1 MTTTATPAAAIDR
14 QLAAALHTVAVNG
27 SYNASRALSKWLHRG
42 VRLTSDG
49 FRNVKIS
56 EASSVIGASDDAIA
70 AIRLPLGGDLSGDM
84 LLTFPVETALQL
96 VDIMMQQPEGT
107 ATELGELEQSCLQE
121 TGNIVS
127 SAYANSLAKW
137 LNLHIEPSV
146 PVFAHDMVCSIL
158 DPLLMDLAAQ
168 HDEVFFAVT
177 DFVLDKQRLQWG
189 LMLLPSATSLKLM
202 EARCRCDG
210 VRQNALRTIAVNG
223 AFNASRAMSKWL
235 KRGVGISTDG
245 FDRTAL
251 ADVVK
256 NFDEG
261 APIAALHLPLGA
273 NIHGHALLA
282 ATEKNALRL
291 ADLLLQQPVGTAKH
305 IGELEQSCL
314 SETGNIIAS
323 SFVNSWAT
331 WLEMTIEPSV
341 PQFVFDLPEA
351 VLDTVL
357 SEQALVSD
365 EALIA
370 RTEFVVDDQSLEW
383 LFILVPAPSS
393 LRLIE
398 AYCQ

>member
-1 MTTTATPAAAIDR
+1 MTTLTTDH
-14 QLAAALHTVAVNG
+14 QLVEALQTVAVNG
-27 SYNASRALSKWLHRG
+27 SYNASRALSKWLRRG

-49 FRNVKIS
+49 FRSVPIS
-56 EASSVIGASDDAIA
+56 EASRAIGDPDEPIA
-70 AIRLPLGGDLSGDM
+70 AVRLPLDGDLSGDM
-84 LLTFPVETALQL
+84 LLTFPVATALRV

-137 LNLHIEPSV
+137 LSLHIEPSV

-158 DPLLMDLAAQ
+158 DPLLMDVAAQ

-177 DFVLDKQRLQWG
+177 EFVLEKQRLQWG
-189 LMLLPSATSLKLM
+189 LMLLPSSSSLKLM
-202 EARCRCDG
+202 EAKCRCDG
-210 VRQNALRTIAVNG
+210 VRRNALRTIAVNG

-235 KRGVGISTDG
+235 KRGVRISTGG

-251 ADVVK
+251 ADVARS
-256 NFDEG
+256 FDEG
-261 APIAALHLPLGA
+261 TPIAALHLPLGA
-273 NIHGHALLA
+273 TIHGHALLA
-282 ATEKNALRL
+282 ATERNALML
-291 ADLLLQQPVGTAKH
+291 ANLLLQQPVGTATQ

-331 WLEMTIEPSV
+331 WLEMTIEPEV
-341 PQFVFDLPEA
+341 PRFVFDHAEA
-351 VLDTVL
+351 VLDTIL

-365 EALIA
+365 EALLA
-370 RTEFVVDDQSLEW
+370 RTEFAVDDQSLEW
-383 LFILVPAPSS
+383 LFILVPAPST

-398 AYCQ
+398 AYCD